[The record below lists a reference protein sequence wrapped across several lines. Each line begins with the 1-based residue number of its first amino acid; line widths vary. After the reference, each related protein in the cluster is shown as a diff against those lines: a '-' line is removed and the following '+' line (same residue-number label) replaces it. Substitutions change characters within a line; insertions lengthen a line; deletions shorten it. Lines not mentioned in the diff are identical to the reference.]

1 MGNGKRPPCSA
12 KTENHAHR
20 DHEVWENR
28 AVSSWTKSDAFGLGI
43 VGQGTIS
50 RSFATSIMTRPARWT
65 GTKV

>member
-1 MGNGKRPPCSA
+1 MEGAAAAAREL
-12 KTENHAHR
+12 KTMLTAITR
-20 DHEVWENR
+20 SRENR
-28 AVSSWTKSDAFGLGI
+28 AVSSWTKSDAFGLGK